1 MSAGRL
7 RDIASLLRQAELC
20 HLKVSD
26 IDSERMVIQV
36 RQGKGGPCSWKSEQF
51 CTVLEVQMSDHVG
64 DAAVRVSGHCSRGA
78 VLEVL

>member
-1 MSAGRL
+1 
-7 RDIASLLRQAELC
+7 
-20 HLKVSD
+20 
-26 IDSERMVIQV
+26 MVIQFARERV
-36 RQGKGGPCSWKSEQF
+36 EPCSWKSEQF